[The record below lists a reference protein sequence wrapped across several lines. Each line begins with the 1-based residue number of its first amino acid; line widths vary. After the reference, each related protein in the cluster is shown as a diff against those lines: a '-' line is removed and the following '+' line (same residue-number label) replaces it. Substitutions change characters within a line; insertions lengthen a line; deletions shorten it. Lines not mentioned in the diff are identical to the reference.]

1 MYIYLIV
8 CAVDIKT
15 LLEVCLHSQGEI
27 LWKCEVRNTCV
38 IRIWVFLHNNWM
50 YLCAILSIHQN

>member
-1 MYIYLIV
+1 MYTYLIV
-8 CAVDIKT
+8 CAVHIKT

-38 IRIWVFLHNNWM
+38 IRIWFFLHSKN
-50 YLCAILSIHQN
+50 QF